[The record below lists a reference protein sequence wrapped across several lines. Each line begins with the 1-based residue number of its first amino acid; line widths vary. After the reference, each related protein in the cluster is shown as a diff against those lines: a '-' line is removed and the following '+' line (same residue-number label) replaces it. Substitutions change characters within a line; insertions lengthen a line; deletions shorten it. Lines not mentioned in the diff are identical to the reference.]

1 MLDRSY
7 TLSLEFPHSMSTGYP
22 QTKNEAASEVGVSN
36 ILRLRYTFA
45 YLRSWEAH
53 RSQLRERNSQ
63 DDQMAC
69 PYRSRIVCARDIHT
83 STRRAALETWQ
94 IKPQPFRTLL
104 SAQQR
109 GVSGG
114 NAKCRAVAK
123 SCAKTVPNNHVQLR
137 PRNERRWG
145 HNRPNRILKNR
156 CERGPML
163 LGYGLN

>member
-1 MLDRSY
+1 MGQYCISAVNATKKSLPLADVSGIPIELLPQDVQMLDRSY

-22 QTKNEAASEVGVSN
+22 QTKNIAASEVGVSN

-69 PYRSRIVCARDIHT
+69 PYRSRIVCPRDIHT

-94 IKPQPFRTLL
+94 IKPQPFRNLL

-114 NAKCRAVAK
+114 NAKCRAAAK
-123 SCAKTVPNNHVQLR
+123 S
-137 PRNERRWG
+137 
-145 HNRPNRILKNR
+145 
-156 CERGPML
+156 
-163 LGYGLN
+163 